1 MDIFVEYLVKKKK
14 KASDYLK
21 MAGISIGGT
30 VLLFVVFLALTA
42 YIPQISSIALL
53 LVVGGYYGIY
63 LLITSFNI
71 EYEYS
76 MVNNE
81 IDIDKIINVR
91 RRKRL
96 TTINIRT
103 VECFGRKSDGGEFE
117 SRMRNTHTEKLY
129 ACRDKDDDSV
139 YYAVY
144 RENDADK
151 MILFN
156 PSDKM
161 LEKMHKLNPHK
172 INRYTAES
180 VSES

>member
-14 KASDYLK
+14 KTVDYLK
-21 MAGISIGGT
+21 MAGISFGGT
-30 VLLFVVFLALTA
+30 LVLFFAFLMLTA
-42 YIPQISSIALL
+42 YIPQLSSIALL
-53 LVVGGYYGIY
+53 LVVGGFYGIY

-81 IDIDKIINVR
+81 IDIDKIVNVR
-91 RRKRL
+91 RRKRM

-103 VECFGRKSDGGEFE
+103 IECFGRKNDGSEFE
-117 SRMRNTHTEKLY
+117 SCMKNTHTEKIY

-172 INRYTAES
+172 IKQYTSET
-180 VSES
+180 VSEY